1 MTLTL
6 HRGVYDV
13 PYVEEESATAS
24 RKRIAAARKGKQ
36 KPRGTKAPGT
46 VTTADVADILEAHYA
61 LFTVYFETHETQI
74 AEWFAES
81 MSNTIDSLIAG
92 APPTID
98 PYGEAIQK
106 VIAGFRTFIES
117 REAETRGIPGVP
129 TKAALQGVNH
139 RLKRKRGERR
149 PSFRDTGLMESAF
162 VAWIEGN

>member
-6 HRGVYDV
+6 HLGVYDV

-98 PYGEAIQK
+98 PYGEA
-106 VIAGFRTFIES
+106 
-117 REAETRGIPGVP
+117 ETRGIPGVP